1 MHSPENIGSDRDNIP
16 LSAPVRASLCT
27 PKLIA
32 GLEKRLFIF
41 TLFVPLLVALILE
54 SWAGYMAAAIVFTAG
69 WAFGRY
75 LTRFDAYFF
84 ETLTHYLR
92 RRSFYGY
99 GESPSYQSRLGRR
112 AF

>member
-1 MHSPENIGSDRDNIP
+1 
-16 LSAPVRASLCT
+16 
-27 PKLIA
+27 
-32 GLEKRLFIF
+32 
-41 TLFVPLLVALILE
+41 
-54 SWAGYMAAAIVFTAG
+54 MAALVVFSAC

-99 GESPSYQSRLGRR
+99 GESLSYQSRLGRR